1 MTIKSEAVR
10 LGAEGMLLANLFA
23 NGIEE
28 GLEYG
33 YFISRVPYFK
43 RWLKRSGMEPSNAEE
58 FQLAAEAY
66 VNARRRD
73 GTRRDPELRIYEK
86 LGYSLE
92 RTVSDAFQDDASLNF
107 GVICKAEVPPT
118 NKLKN
123 IKPVRL
129 AYATALRQLA
139 KHPKILEK
147 VL

>member
-1 MTIKSEAVR
+1 M
-10 LGAEGMLLANLFA
+10 
-23 NGIEE
+23 
-28 GLEYG
+28 
-33 YFISRVPYFK
+33 
-43 RWLKRSGMEPSNAEE
+43 
-58 FQLAAEAY
+58 
-66 VNARRRD
+66 NARRRD